1 MLNVE
6 LEASPLML
14 EFIPLLPINRCLNF
28 LMKQLVP
35 ILLYAFKY
43 FNYLLQKK
51 KKVSFEICGN
61 IIVSTF
67 RFEKE
72 GATCQKLS
80 NVIPAEGPEFKSRM
94 GLVCFC

>member
-28 LMKQLVP
+28 LMKQLVS

-51 KKVSFEICGN
+51 KKFPL
-61 IIVSTF
+61 
-67 RFEKE
+67 RFV
-72 GATCQKLS
+72 
-80 NVIPAEGPEFKSRM
+80 VILLFPLF
-94 GLVCFC
+94 GLRKREQLAKNYLM